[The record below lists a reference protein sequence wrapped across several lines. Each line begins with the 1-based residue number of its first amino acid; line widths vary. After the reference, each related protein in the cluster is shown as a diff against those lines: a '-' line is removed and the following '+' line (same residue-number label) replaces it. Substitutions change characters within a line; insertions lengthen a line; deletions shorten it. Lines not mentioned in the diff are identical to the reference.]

1 MSRQLTFWP
10 AREQPDPARRTWE
23 DLDDRQQEALVVALA
38 KLIGKEAQP
47 AKAEL
52 DAEDGHER

>member
-10 AREQPDPARRTWE
+10 AREQPDTTRRTWE
-23 DLDDRQQEALVVALA
+23 ELDNRQRDALVVALA

-47 AKAEL
+47 ASPEPE
-52 DAEDGHER
+52 AEDGHER